1 MANIWWAYDESNGS
15 FSALPASPLLLPALG
30 FFFLLAVFDKMGGGE
45 NSGKITGSADRVTE
59 SGPLF
64 EQNKTRFKELLA
76 IMRRRQL
83 NDDEEAELHKIQHPP
98 WAEPGEVW
106 TY

>member
-1 MANIWWAYDESNGS
+1 MANIWWAYDEDNGS

-30 FFFLLAVFDKMGGGE
+30 LFFLLAAFDKMRSKDNGG
-45 NSGKITGSADRVTE
+45 KMTGRADKVLNY
-59 SGPLF
+59 GPLF
-64 EQNKTRFKELLA
+64 EQNKARFNELLA

-83 NDDEEAELHKIQHPP
+83 NEDESAELYQIQHPP
-98 WAEPGEVW
+98 WAEPGEIW